1 MPQSDQD
8 RPNTIH
14 WPPILYGITLVA
26 AWGVQRLVPIEG
38 LLPEAFR
45 VPFGVPLLGIGL
57 GIGALAIFRFRRDGT
72 SFDPTARAKAL
83 ATGGIYRLTRNP
95 MYLGAIVAFVGLG
108 LWLANS
114 WLVVLIP
121 VMALALQ
128 KLAIER
134 EEAYLRQRFGADYD
148 NYCSRV
154 RRWI

>member
-1 MPQSDQD
+1 MKAKTVIP
-8 RPNTIH
+8 
-14 WPPILYGITLVA
+14 
-26 AWGVQRLVPIEG
+26 
-38 LLPEAFR
+38 LPKVEN
-45 VPFGVPLLGIGL
+45 
-57 GIGALAIFRFRRDGT
+57 
-72 SFDPTARAKAL
+72 ARAKAL